1 MRDWMETAGGGA
13 VVGLLMSLLMAG
25 VLVGLQIAG

>member
-1 MRDWMETAGGGA
+1 MRDWMVTAGGGA
-13 VVGLLMSLLMAG
+13 VVGLMMSLLLVG

>member
-1 MRDWMETAGGGA
+1 MRDWMVTVGGGA
-13 VVGLLMSLLMAG
+13 VVGLMMSLLLVG

>member
-1 MRDWMETAGGGA
+1 MRDWMVTAGGGV
-13 VVGLLMSLLMAG
+13 VVGLMMSLLLVG